1 MKPTVVTATAVVMSV
16 AFGARA
22 SGTLAKVGAQV
33 AAANEQVGSM
43 VLTAGVL
50 LVMSAFFSLAETS
63 ITTLY
68 PWKVKE
74 FAAEEGP
81 RSPFAMLDKDITRVL
96 TTVLV
101 ATVVCNIGYT
111 AIFADIASARGRD
124 GRTRGLPSASVRRLF

>member
-1 MKPTVVTATAVVMSV
+1 MLAAGIVGVGWWGQNLVKASAGAENIEFVAGAV
-16 AFGARA
+16 R
-22 SGTLAKVGAQV
+22 
-33 AAANEQVGSM
+33 NPE
-43 VLTAGVL
+43 
-50 LVMSAFFSLAETS
+50 
-63 ITTLY
+63 
-68 PWKVKE
+68 KVKE